1 MSTLPLVDAPRAA
14 GAAPEQNYAF
24 VRGLFATLVDR
35 NELTLPVLPEV
46 AARVV
51 SVAADP
57 ETDSQALSR
66 LITGD
71 QALAA
76 HVMRVATSA
85 AYQPSRPIESL
96 QHAISWLGFAEV
108 SDIAFTV
115 AVQGKLLNVPG
126 HRSKVQGLWKQALG
140 TAFWSREVA
149 DMTTRPGES
158 SYLCGLLH
166 EIGKPVCLQA
176 LSEVSQRAGARL
188 TSEELDG
195 LINEFSMPVG
205 ERLAAEWKMPGVVGT
220 SIRWWKDWVD
230 APSHRDPAAIVYLS
244 HVLSEHMLG
253 ASGPLAAE
261 ALADDP
267 VAGHLGLGM
276 KDVQE
281 LLARTPAVK
290 ASVDSY

>member
-1 MSTLPLVDAPRAA
+1 MAVQSTRPLAVADHY
-14 GAAPEQNYAF
+14 EF
-24 VRGLFATLVDR
+24 VRGLFGAQVAR
-35 NELTLPVLPEV
+35 AELELPVLPEI

-51 SVAADP
+51 SIAGSPEADAA
-57 ETDSQALSR
+57 QLAR

-76 HVMRVATSA
+76 HVMKVATSA
-85 AYQPSRPIESL
+85 SYQPRTPIESL
-96 QHAISWLGFAEV
+96 QHAISWLGMAEV

-126 HRSKVQGLWKQALG
+126 QKQRVLRMWKNAVATALWA
-140 TAFWSREVA
+140 RIVA
-149 DMTTRPGES
+149 DSTTRAGEAC
-158 SYLCGLLH
+158 YLNGLLH

-281 LLARTPAVK
+281 LLARTPAVR